1 MFAVNVSYYNR
12 QGSHRSGA
20 FVSDL
25 LLLSVSYRFAQLKK
39 EEERTPSSVTDQRE
53 EKTKCGTSAAVESVL
68 DFARIEEDRASSC
81 VWILKKLG

>member
-12 QGSHRSGA
+12 QGSHRSRA

-39 EEERTPSSVTDQRE
+39 EEERILVQLQIRE
-53 EKTKCGTSAAVESVL
+53 RRRRSAEL
-68 DFARIEEDRASSC
+68 LQQWNLY
-81 VWILKKLG
+81 WILLVLKKIQQVLVSGS